1 MSLQRK
7 KVLEGLASNLYSTN
21 EQRRDI
27 MNWKSILRVTF
38 VSVIM
43 VLAFMTVPS
52 GNVAAAPIA
61 DPILTDAGY
70 VSGTVQDAIK
80 PTWQIFTKQ
89 TIVGE
94 NFVGTIGQQ
103 VHTYRG
109 IPYATPPV
117 GNLRWKPPQP
127 VTPWDNVREC
137 TTFAPMCA
145 QTPYPQSF
153 FYNSIP
159 ESGMS
164 EDCLYLNVVTPAQD
178 TEDRYPVI
186 VFFHGGGLV
195 NGSTSYHGYNAPA
208 MPQHGVV
215 WVSVQ
220 HRLGVFG
227 FMAHPEL
234 TAESA
239 NNASGNYGMLDLIAA
254 LQWVQRNIAAF
265 GGDPDRVMIIGQSG
279 GGMKVNGLMA
289 SPLAEGLFHRAACQS
304 GVFLSSVPLATA
316 EQMGLNVQ
324 ANLEAASLAE
334 MRAKSW
340 QEVATAANAD
350 LFGTGASGYATTY
363 TEDGYFLTDS
373 MLNIFMNGGVHDVP
387 YMVSVAGEEIKQEGV
402 GVFFQVEF
410 NMSSMG
416 AILQTMSEN
425 MTSPIYAYVYTH
437 VPDGWKKLGVR
448 AWHGIDVSAGF
459 GNHQSASRFVYA
471 IVDPA
476 LTLDF
481 TTYQI
486 KDPEIGPKDDW
497 VSDYMMTMEA
507 QFAATGNPSLSN
519 FHPQSVFWPAYDD
532 RDMYLD
538 IGFYPRIRS
547 GFSTLSE
554 KQPARNW

>member
-1 MSLQRK
+1 
-7 KVLEGLASNLYSTN
+7 
-21 EQRRDI
+21 
-27 MNWKSILRVTF
+27 MNWKSILRVKY
-38 VSVIM
+38 VSVVL
-43 VLAFMTVPS
+43 VLAFMLIPA
-52 GNVAAAPIA
+52 GYVAAGDLV

-70 VSGTVQDAIK
+70 VSGTVRDAYK
-80 PTWQIFTKQ
+80 PAWTIFTGA

-94 NFVGTIGQQ
+94 SFLGTVGEPVRI
-103 VHTYRG
+103 YRG
-109 IPYATPPV
+109 IPYAAPPV

-127 VTPWDNVREC
+127 VTPWENVREC

-153 FYNSIP
+153 FYDSIP

-164 EDCLYLNVVTPAQD
+164 EDVLYLNVVTPAQD
-178 TEDRYPVI
+178 TEDKYPVI

-195 NGSTSYHGYNAPA
+195 NGSTSYDGYNAPA

-265 GGDPDRVMIIGQSG
+265 GGDPDRVTIIGQSG

-289 SPLAEGLFHRAACQS
+289 SPLAAGLFHRAICQS
-304 GVFLSSVPLATA
+304 GFFLSSLPLATA

-324 ANLEAASLAE
+324 ANLGAASLAE

-373 MLNIFMNGGVHDVP
+373 MTNIFMTGAVHDVP
-387 YMVSVAGEEIKQEGV
+387 YMVSVAGEEVKQEGV
-402 GVFFQVEF
+402 GVFFPVEF
-410 NMSSMG
+410 DMAALGN
-416 AILQTMSEN
+416 ILRTMSEN
-425 MTSPIYAYVYTH
+425 MESPVYAYVFTH

-448 AWHGIDVSAGF
+448 AWHGVDVSAGF
-459 GNHQSASRFVYA
+459 GNHQSATRFVYA
-471 IVDPA
+471 IVSPY

-497 VSDYMMTMEA
+497 VSNYMMTMEA
-507 QFAATGNPSLSN
+507 QFAATGNPSLPSW
-519 FHPQSVFWPAYDD
+519 PSMGVLWPAYDD
-532 RDMYLD
+532 RDLYLD
-538 IGFYPRIRS
+538 IGFRPMVKS
-547 GFSTLSE
+547 GFSTLVE
-554 KQPARNW
+554 KQPPR